1 MGWRDRS
8 CGRDALL
15 REAKMLCRRVGD
27 VPLRERGED
36 ALSGGAVESQP
47 LVAVGEIDDAAV
59 GEASFLQA
67 VTHDGVVAVSVDADV
82 VAVTVAE
89 VEHGIHHA
97 VAFRQARNA
106 VYDQIRLVVE
116 PLAAVDM
123 RVCRVGAGDHRKHG
137 RQLATVLASVAHA
150 PADVG
155 KHHRLVGIAAGPLQH
170 VSAGAHYAPRR
181 VDDFH
186 HRVQVG
192 RQNFAYFH
200 KISIFKMKTADNR
213 AIISRF
219 EYPERDLNPHSR
231 NGQRILSPSCLPFH
245 HSSILKKGKESG
257 KRDSNSRP

>member
-1 MGWRDRS
+1 MATHT
-8 CGRDALL
+8 GRFGDALL
-15 REAKMLCRRVGD
+15 WE
-27 VPLRERGED
+27 
-36 ALSGGAVESQP
+36 SGGAVESQT

-67 VTHDGVVAVSVDADV
+67 VAHDGVVAVGVDADV
-82 VAVTVAE
+82 VAVAVAE

-97 VAFRQARNA
+97 VAFRQARYA
-106 VYDQIRLVVE
+106 VNDQIWLVVE
-116 PLAAVDM
+116 PRSSIDM

-155 KHHRLVGIAAGPLQH
+155 SHHRLVGISAGPLQH

-192 RQNFAYFH
+192 RQNFAYLH
-200 KISIFKMKTADNR
+200 KISIFKMKTADNQS
-213 AIISRF
+213 IISRF

-245 HSSILKKGKESG
+245 HPGSLPCADGAGGKAQQSYA
-257 KRDSNSRP
+257 NF